1 MAVLSER
8 LPALGICFY
17 VSILHLTH
25 YSECSTHWVVTDKG
39 KIQPQMDSVF
49 SLRRPY
55 DLLALLAQEE
65 RAVQVEEF
73 KQQLLRRKQEIDRCE
88 DQASDVEQRLYST
101 DKDCILAAQP
111 LTDFDLYV
119 STVVPFDHKIQS
131 HWDKADL
138 RTARAEL
145 PEPDCSRVLDL
156 DFSMHSFEHLTGVRE
171 RHNLTMSPEAGLH
184 RAVSAIEGTEE
195 FGYEVY
201 KAMAKNNTSWVIF
214 NLAAYYWRERGDPAN
229 AIECVRRALHFS
241 PREHKDVALISLG
254 NVLHRSHLSEEAAI
268 VVHAAV
274 DTAPDNA
281 ICHFTLGN
289 IYAVLADYNKSV
301 VCFENTLKVQPDF
314 LNARQRLHAVLCHG
328 KLEAALEAQHSSLQ
342 RTLTQLREY
351 QEQREQW
358 LHQNA
363 KLLSEQAPPEMRLEQ
378 HLEYEEHK
386 IRESLDGKGHDCYQF
401 EQNGHMVLS
410 CNMRRDSYR
419 LNSLLDLSLN
429 VQFVQAVESR
439 VSRLGQKAAAAAA
452 ARNPSPSGEECQ
464 NA

>member
-8 LPALGICFY
+8 LPVFGICFY

-201 KAMAKNNTSWVIF
+201 KAMAKKQHLLGDLQPGGLL
-214 NLAAYYWRERGDPAN
+214 LAGTGGSGQRDRVRAQGAPLLTQGAQRRGPHQPRERAAPVAP
-229 AIECVRRALHFS
+229 VRR
-241 PREHKDVALISLG
+241 G
-254 NVLHRSHLSEEAAI
+254 GHRGSRRRRHR
-268 VVHAAV
+268 
-274 DTAPDNA
+274 
-281 ICHFTLGN
+281 
-289 IYAVLADYNKSV
+289 
-301 VCFENTLKVQPDF
+301 
-314 LNARQRLHAVLCHG
+314 ARQRHLSLHLGEHLRG
-328 KLEAALEAQHSSLQ
+328 TGGLQ
-342 RTLTQLREY
+342 QERRLLREHA
-351 QEQREQW
+351 QGSARFPERS
-358 LHQNA
+358 
-363 KLLSEQAPPEMRLEQ
+363 SEASRRSLPRQARGGFRSPAQLPAE
-378 HLEYEEHK
+378 
-386 IRESLDGKGHDCYQF
+386 DAD
-401 EQNGHMVLS
+401 
-410 CNMRRDSYR
+410 
-419 LNSLLDLSLN
+419 
-429 VQFVQAVESR
+429 
-439 VSRLGQKAAAAAA
+439 AAAGVPGAAGAVAAPERQAAERAGA
-452 ARNPSPSGEECQ
+452 ARDAAGAAPRV
-464 NA
+464 